1 MSFLSALIIS
11 GFLLVC
17 VLAAIWIGV
26 YVVLPLFLIG
36 LIVSAVVSIVRFFL
50 PNPSQKT
57 THNRVFEHQKSEKN
71 QIIDVEFEEVK

>member
-50 PNPSQKT
+50 PNPAQKT
-57 THNRVFEHQKSEKN
+57 MHKHVFEHQKSEKN